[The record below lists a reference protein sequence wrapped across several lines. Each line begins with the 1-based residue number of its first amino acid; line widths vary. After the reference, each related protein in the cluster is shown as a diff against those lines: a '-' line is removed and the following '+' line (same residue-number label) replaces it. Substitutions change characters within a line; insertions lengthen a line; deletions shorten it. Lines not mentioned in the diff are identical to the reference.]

1 MRLWGAGL
9 GIGMKDIVSGL
20 VMPIVIMTSTLSYV
34 ALIFSGPLAGSLPQ
48 GLGFGLISAGVMGI
62 VFALAGSLPFTV
74 AGPESKPTAVFAA
87 MAAALAGATTGQ
99 ANQGMIVLTALVAG
113 TMVTGL
119 ALLLLGV
126 FRTGRWIRFIPYPIV
141 GGFMAASGW
150 SLFAGGIRI
159 LAGVNLFSFE
169 TIRHL
174 FEHGIDL
181 VVFFQLMAGI
191 ALATALQL
199 ARHSRNPFVTP
210 AILLTGTGLIHAAL
224 AASGSNLAEAR
235 AAGWMVDAA
244 SGAVLSN
251 PLLSAEA
258 VREALPAMLSL
269 GGSYAVLIAVTA
281 TTLLLSLMA
290 IEVETRTDVD
300 VDRELRVNGAANL
313 VVGLFGGMAG
323 TLSASRTL
331 FNFHSGA
338 RGPAAGVMAGCVCL
352 ATLAFGSQVLGFIP
366 VAVLGG
372 ILLQMGLS
380 LVEKW
385 LVKGWR
391 QMETVEYLQMAIIL
405 LVILRWGFAAG
416 IGVGV
421 MTASITFTVNI
432 GRIPP
437 VKFGLSRSN
446 FASRVDRPLSQQ
458 EALTDNGNRVQIMCL
473 QGFVFFGSANRLLLH
488 IKRLIAAEGRGV
500 VRFVLL
506 DFRRVL
512 GIDGS
517 AVVTLVKLRHLAE
530 REGFEIAVADIPPQV
545 SQSLKVGGFYGMEG
559 DTLVRSFPDLDA
571 AVEWAEEA
579 VLVQSLSRVG
589 ALRSADEWLTHEMGS
604 TEIFKRLVSYLEL
617 IDLHP
622 GEFVFDQGAPGDSL
636 YLLYAG
642 RVSILLRTAENSEL
656 RLRSMLHHTLIGEM
670 GLYRGQPRG
679 ASVRVDAPTIVYCL
693 TGEALAHM
701 EVADP
706 MVASAFHKFVIRTLA
721 SRLDFANCQ
730 IAALQR

>member
-1 MRLWGAGL
+1 MRLRGVGL

-74 AGPESKPTAVFAA
+74 AGPESKPTAVLAA
-87 MAAALAGATTGQ
+87 MASALAGATAGQ

-119 ALLLLGV
+119 ALLLLGI

-159 LAGVNLFSFE
+159 LAGATPSFE

-174 FEHGIDL
+174 FERGIDL
-181 VVFFQLMAGI
+181 VVFFQLMTGI

-199 ARHSRNPFVTP
+199 TRHSHNPFVTP

-224 AASGSNLAEAR
+224 AASGSNLAEAQ
-235 AAGWMVDAA
+235 AAGWMVDAT
-244 SGAVLSN
+244 SGAILSS
-251 PLLSAEA
+251 PLFSAEA
-258 VREALPAMLSL
+258 LREALPAMLSL
-269 GGSYAVLIAVTA
+269 GGGYAVLIAVTA
-281 TTLLLSLMA
+281 ITLLLSLMA

-313 VVGLFGGMAG
+313 LVGLFGGMAG

-338 RGPAAGVMAGCVCL
+338 RGPAAGVIAGCVCL
-352 ATLAFGSQVLGFIP
+352 TTLAFGSRALGFIP

-380 LVEKW
+380 LVEEW

-391 QMETVEYLQMAIIL
+391 RMEMVEYLQMAIIL
-405 LVILRWGFAAG
+405 LVILRWDFAAG
-416 IGVGV
+416 VGVGV
-421 MTASITFTVNI
+421 MTACITFAVNT

-473 QGFVFFGSANRLLLH
+473 HGFVFFGSANRLLLH
-488 IKRLIAAEGRGV
+488 IKRLIAAEGPGV

-506 DFRRVL
+506 DFRQVL
-512 GIDGS
+512 GIDSS

-545 SQSLKVGGFYGMEG
+545 SRSLKVGGFYGMEG
-559 DTLVRSFPDLDA
+559 DTLVQSFPDLDA

-579 VLVQSLSRVG
+579 VLVLTLSRVE
-589 ALRSADEWLTHEMGS
+589 ALRSADEWLIREMGS
-604 TEIFKRLVSYLEL
+604 AEIFKRLVSYLEL
-617 IDLHP
+617 IDLDP
-622 GEFVFDQGAPGDSL
+622 GELVFDQGAPGDSL

-642 RVSILLRTAENSEL
+642 RVSILLRTAENGEL
-656 RLRSMLHHTLIGEM
+656 RLRSMLQHTLIGEM

-679 ASVRVDAPTIVYCL
+679 ASVRVDAPTIVYRL
-693 TGEALAHM
+693 TGEAMAHM
-701 EVADP
+701 EAEDP

-721 SRLDFANCQ
+721 SRLDFANRQ